1 MSRLNLAAARAIID
15 AALNEAH
22 DLGLK
27 PMAVTVLDAGG
38 HVIAA
43 EREDGASN
51 MRIEIARA
59 KAHGAVSM
67 GMGSRALTE
76 RAEQQAYFVT
86 GAALAVG
93 GSLIAVP
100 GGVLVLDGS
109 EVIGAVGASGDTS
122 DNDEKAVLAGIA
134 AAGLDAQTD

>member
-1 MSRLNLAAARAIID
+1 MTRLNLAAARAIID

-109 EVIGAVGASGDTS
+109 ELIGAVGASGDTS